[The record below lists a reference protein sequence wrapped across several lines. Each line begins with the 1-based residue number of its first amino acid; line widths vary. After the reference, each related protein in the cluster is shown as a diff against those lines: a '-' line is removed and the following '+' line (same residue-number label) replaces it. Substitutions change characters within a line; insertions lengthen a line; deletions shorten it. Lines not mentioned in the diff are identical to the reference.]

1 MAKLINGDGN
11 PAIYAAEDSDWFASI
26 MGNQTSITGVGS
38 QFAATITDANT
49 VTVADG
55 VIITKEGRRIQLDV
69 NMDDSFTIPA
79 GQQDVTN
86 YYIIG
91 YHLVSDDLSVQTAEK
106 FVQLMDSAS
115 ATIPEDT
122 FRGGADDVYVSLYRV
137 TQVGLSLTSLQAL
150 LPKITNVHG
159 TEAMLAT
166 VQNSNKAS
174 RTFNK
179 GEYIQLNNTY
189 YKITATVASG
199 ATFTEGVNISAT
211 NIGDELTQI
220 NSDLTYEVR
229 NLSSFVAPDWTGS
242 YLIVKLD
249 KVNGIAYL
257 NGWLNGNSATQQ
269 LPIEYQNIGL
279 PLPVGPT
286 SFIGYVDEGTPYIPR
301 IYHSGNRFFMYM
313 PNGMGHVYSFNTC
326 YRYQI
331 L

>member
-189 YKITATVASG
+189 YKITDTVASG

-211 NIGDELTQI
+211 NIGAELTQI
-220 NSDLTYEVR
+220 NSDLTYESR
-229 NLSSFVAPDWTGS
+229 NLSSFIAPDWTGS
-242 YLIVKLD
+242 YLMVKLD
-249 KVNGIAYL
+249 TVNKIAYL

-286 SFIGYVDEGTPYIPR
+286 SFVGYIDDAAPYVPR
-301 IYHSGNRFFMYM
+301 IYHSGNRFYMYM

>member
-211 NIGDELTQI
+211 NIGEELTQI
-220 NSDLTYEVR
+220 NSDLSDIE
-229 NLSSFVAPDWTGS
+229 PS
-242 YLIVKLD
+242 YLSDAHVNTIDIYKSD
-249 KVNGIAYL
+249 KKVILTIRFDNASANAGVNFGF
-257 NGWLNGNSATQQ
+257 Q
-269 LPIEYQNIGL
+269 LPSEYRPKNQISRIASGCNSSGSGIVYILKIKTDGHMCFGSTINGL
-279 PLPVGPT
+279 YGST
-286 SFIGYVDEGTPYIPR
+286 TI
-301 IYHSGNRFFMYM
+301 IYE
-313 PNGMGHVYSFNTC
+313 TA
-326 YRYQI
+326 
-331 L
+331 

>member
-26 MGNQTSITGVGS
+26 MGNQTSITDVGS

-211 NIGDELTQI
+211 DIGAELTQI
-220 NSDLTYEVR
+220 NSDLTEF
-229 NLSSFVAPDWTGS
+229 NLPNISDFTHLTYGGQLNTGS
-242 YLIVKLD
+242 SYVNTDLFVVPSTAKEIYVAFTNTASVGGIQKFVKGTNVLCLD
-249 KVNGIAYL
+249 YQLDRCIFAWNSTTNKIKCSYAYMTA
-257 NGWLNGNSATQQ
+257 GAAVAW
-269 LPIEYQNIGL
+269 
-279 PLPVGPT
+279 
-286 SFIGYVDEGTPYIPR
+286 
-301 IYHSGNRFFMYM
+301 H
-313 PNGMGHVYSFNTC
+313 C
-326 YRYQI
+326 YYR
-331 L
+331 

>member
-211 NIGDELTQI
+211 NIGEELTQI
-220 NSDLTYEVR
+220 NSDLTESNLP
-229 NLSSFVAPDWTGS
+229 NLSDFTHLTYGGQLNTGS
-242 YLIVKLD
+242 TFVNTDLFNVPSTAKEIYMGFARDGSVGGVQKF
-249 KVNGIAYL
+249 VNGPHILCLDFELDRCLFSRNVTTNKIKCTYAYMTI
-257 NGWLNGNSATQQ
+257 GGNVTW
-269 LPIEYQNIGL
+269 
-279 PLPVGPT
+279 
-286 SFIGYVDEGTPYIPR
+286 
-301 IYHSGNRFFMYM
+301 H
-313 PNGMGHVYSFNTC
+313 C
-326 YRYQI
+326 YYR
-331 L
+331 

>member
-115 ATIPEDT
+115 ATISEDT

-137 TQVGLSLTSLQAL
+137 TQVGLTLTSLQAL

-211 NIGDELTQI
+211 NIGAELTQI
-220 NSDLTYEVR
+220 NSDLKYEVR

-242 YLIVKLD
+242 HLTVRLD
-249 KVNGIAYL
+249 KVNSIAYI

-301 IYHSGNRFFMYM
+301 IYHSGNRFYMYM

-331 L
+331 V

>member
-137 TQVGLSLTSLQAL
+137 TQVGLTLTSLQAL

-220 NSDLTYEVR
+220 NSDLSWQDISSQITWYNTWDGGTHSKIYKNKNTVCAYIQFENGLNPSAINTIFAVNFPKPKSQVNVMCWITNTNGEYMGFTLAFIDTSG
-229 NLSSFVAPDWTGS
+229 NLH
-242 YLIVKLD
+242 I
-249 KVNGIAYL
+249 
-257 NGWLNGNSATQQ
+257 NSALT
-269 LPIEYQNIGL
+269 
-279 PLPVGPT
+279 
-286 SFIGYVDEGTPYIPR
+286 
-301 IYHSGNRFFMYM
+301 YHSVVRVHM
-313 PNGMGHVYSFNTC
+313 VYAF
-326 YRYQI
+326 
-331 L
+331 

>member
-69 NMDDSFTIPA
+69 NTDDSFTIPA

-91 YHLVSDDLSVQTAEK
+91 YHLVSNDLSVQTAEK

-137 TQVGLSLTSLQAL
+137 TQVGLTLTSLQAL

-159 TEAMLAT
+159 TEAMLST

-189 YKITATVASG
+189 YEITATVASG

-211 NIGDELTQI
+211 DIGAELTQI
-220 NSDLTYEVR
+220 NSDLTKNYSITNISVIAI
-229 NLSSFVAPDWTGS
+229 NNQYTALSDGYISIMISQQSLNSYGYILIKHNGGNYFAGS
-242 YLIVKLD
+242 Y
-249 KVNGIAYL
+249 
-257 NGWLNGNSATQQ
+257 
-269 LPIEYQNIGL
+269 EYA
-279 PLPVGPT
+279 
-286 SFIGYVDEGTPYIPR
+286 
-301 IYHSGNRFFMYM
+301 
-313 PNGMGHVYSFNTC
+313 PNGLTASSVGFFLKKGMTVTIGGSNAQAYFLAIN
-326 YRYQI
+326 
-331 L
+331 

>member
-49 VTVADG
+49 VTLADG

-137 TQVGLSLTSLQAL
+137 TQVGLTLTSLQAL

-166 VQNSNKAS
+166 VQNSSKAS

-211 NIGDELTQI
+211 NIGAELTQI
-220 NSDLTYEVR
+220 NSDLTLDGMHTLKTGIRYGRISGIIVVELT
-229 NLSSFVAPDWTGS
+229 NMSVAGPNVVIGTLPADYRPQVGGYAKIGAGS
-242 YLIVKLD
+242 YTAENVAASVLT
-249 KVNGIAYL
+249 
-257 NGWLNGNSATQQ
+257 NGNIVISGIYQATSG
-269 LPIEYQNIGL
+269 IYGNIL
-279 PLPVGPT
+279 CV
-286 SFIGYVDEGTPYIPR
+286 
-301 IYHSGNRFFMYM
+301 
-313 PNGMGHVYSFNTC
+313 
-326 YRYQI
+326 
-331 L
+331 

>member
-220 NSDLTYEVR
+220 NSDLTES
-229 NLSSFVAPDWTGS
+229 NLPNISEFTRLTYGGQLNTGS
-242 YLIVKLD
+242 SYVNTDLFVVPSTAKEIYVAFTNNGSVGGIQKFVKGINVLCLD
-249 KVNGIAYL
+249 YQLDRCIFTWNPTTNKIKCSYAYMTA
-257 NGWLNGNSATQQ
+257 GAGVTW
-269 LPIEYQNIGL
+269 Y
-279 PLPVGPT
+279 
-286 SFIGYVDEGTPYIPR
+286 
-301 IYHSGNRFFMYM
+301 
-313 PNGMGHVYSFNTC
+313 C
-326 YRYQI
+326 YYR
-331 L
+331 

>member
-211 NIGDELTQI
+211 NIGAELTQI
-220 NSDLTYEVR
+220 NSDLTEF
-229 NLSSFVAPDWTGS
+229 NLPNISDFTHLTYGGQLNTGS
-242 YLIVKLD
+242 TYVNTDLFVVPSTAKEIYVAFNNVGSVFGIQKFIKGTNVLCFDYELNRCIFTWNSSTNKIRCSYAYLIAGASV
-249 KVNGIAYL
+249 A
-257 NGWLNGNSATQQ
+257 W
-269 LPIEYQNIGL
+269 
-279 PLPVGPT
+279 
-286 SFIGYVDEGTPYIPR
+286 
-301 IYHSGNRFFMYM
+301 H
-313 PNGMGHVYSFNTC
+313 C
-326 YRYQI
+326 YYR
-331 L
+331 